1 MYILNFKHLSL
12 SIDPVHCKQKNITV
26 EKKKKKKQV
35 NIKNVTISN

>member
-26 EKKKKKKQV
+26 EKKKEEKASKYKEC
-35 NIKNVTISN
+35 NNK